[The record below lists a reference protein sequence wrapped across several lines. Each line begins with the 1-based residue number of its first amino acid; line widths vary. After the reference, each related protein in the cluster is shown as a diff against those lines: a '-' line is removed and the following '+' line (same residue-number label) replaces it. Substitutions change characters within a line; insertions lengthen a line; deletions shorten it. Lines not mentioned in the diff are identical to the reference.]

1 MADNAVASTSKDGAF
16 AEPAAPTKKPR
27 PKPKKKLPTG
37 SIDGVPSAPPSDFAP
52 AATTVPKTAITTA
65 PSELIP
71 EFLLPEIP
79 LTIADRAKSRAR
91 NAKAKPIVQDII
103 DIPSDEDE
111 QLLRLSPHRPK
122 QKAVRGAKSRPIPNP
137 PPPSSH
143 PSQESLVTPTSDF
156 QPAPAVSSQLPP
168 SDPPSSTLPLP
179 ISTPESAKKRRQVPD
194 ADDESPPKK
203 RKHQRVVTDDD
214 DNDDSRTHAPPPRGM
229 ATFDPPP
236 PNFFA
241 SSSSSLPPPPAP
253 VVRGEPGKKKTVKRK
268 QAADDP
274 PPPEAVDS
282 DPLKVGKS
290 RPKPKKR
297 SGVHPEPNEV
307 GRTSSIP
314 TTTSRSR
321 SNAEAPVYKSAEIV
335 DDSDEDGGSLV
346 LPPPPRIPHSESP
359 LSDLPET
366 TGSDPSKPITPSTSR
381 KRLVPEVVITTVPR
395 KRTSSLIREVEKRGT
410 VDKDGADESPKGK
423 KRQKQAGE
431 DYFVGL
437 DEVEVVPKEGPKGM
451 RKAPPKGKG
460 RKKPQTKE
468 PIDDEEF
475 QEPLA
480 DDPADGAAG
489 MSGKAKS
496 KVKTKVTTKTK
507 TARPNK
513 SRILDSDNEATADAA
528 IDETVTLAQDTR
540 VSLGFVVS
548 SPTISMCGLQ
558 EDQENTL
565 PSPEPAKSKPN
576 PPVTPSSVSRK
587 TPAPSSASSFA
598 RLNYGHSLASEEKP
612 MSMAEIIRK
621 ANSNTGTPAGIKP
634 HSSLMKGSRSA
645 LKRIAPLHARRK
657 TPPPLPPKPPPPKKT
672 KKQLDLEEKWE
683 EELEETIEGWAALSS
698 QEREVL
704 RKQKR
709 DMEMGYED

>member
-1 MADNAVASTSKDGAF
+1 MTDNAVASTSKDGGF
-16 AEPAAPTKKPR
+16 VEPAAPTKKPR
-27 PKPKKKLPTG
+27 PKPKKKPPTG

-52 AATTVPKTAITTA
+52 TVTTIQRTALTTV

-71 EFLLPEIP
+71 EFPLPDIP

-91 NAKAKPIVQDII
+91 NAKSKPVVQDII
-103 DIPSDEDE
+103 DIASDEDE

-179 ISTPESAKKRRQVPD
+179 ISTPESAKKRRQLPYADD
-194 ADDESPPKK
+194 ADESPPKK
-203 RKHQRVVTDDD
+203 QKHQRVDTDNE
-214 DNDDSRTHAPPPRGM
+214 DNSRTHAPPPRGM
-229 ATFDPPP
+229 AFDPPP

-253 VVRGEPGKKKTVKRK
+253 LVRGELGKKKAVKRK
-268 QAADDP
+268 QATDDP
-274 PPPEAVDS
+274 PPPEVVDP
-282 DPLKVGKS
+282 DPPKVGKS
-290 RPKPKKR
+290 RPKPKKK

-307 GRTSSIP
+307 GKSSPIP

-321 SNAEAPVYKSAEIV
+321 SNAKAPVYKSADTIG
-335 DDSDEDGGSLV
+335 DSDEEGGSLV
-346 LPPPPRIPHSESP
+346 LPPPPRISGSESP

-366 TGSDPSKPITPSTSR
+366 IGSNPSKSITPSTSR

-395 KRTSSLIREVEKRGT
+395 KRTSSLAREVEERGAD
-410 VDKDGADESPKGK
+410 DKNGADESPKGK
-423 KRQKQAGE
+423 KRQKQTAEE

-437 DEVEVVPKEGPKGM
+437 DDEIEVAPKKGPKGK

-460 RKKPQTKE
+460 RTKPQPTE
-468 PIDDEEF
+468 PVGDEEF
-475 QEPLA
+475 QEVPP
-480 DDPADGAAG
+480 DDPAE
-489 MSGKAKS
+489 MSGKAKT
-496 KVKTKVTTKTK
+496 KVKLKVTKS
-507 TARPNK
+507 ARPNK

-528 IDETVTLAQDTR
+528 IDDTLTPPQDAR
-540 VSLGFVVS
+540 VSLGFAVS
-548 SPTISMCGLQ
+548 PPTISTCGLQ

-587 TPAPSSASSFA
+587 TPVPTSASSFA
-598 RLNYGHSLASEEKP
+598 RLNYGHSLASDEKP

-621 ANSNTGTPAGIKP
+621 ANSNAGTPTGIKP

-672 KKQLDLEEKWE
+672 KKQLELEEKWE